1 MSTLQVLSILSP
13 LCAGAVCGYVTGI
26 WGERRGW
33 GLLQRLG
40 AAVALWIAIAPL
52 ILSAARPA

>member
-26 WGERRGW
+26 WGERRE
-33 GLLQRLG
+33 RLRDPIY
-40 AAVALWIAIAPL
+40 AVVVRRCAVGEVV
-52 ILSAARPA
+52 